1 MEKNTVSR
9 LSAKAEAIVDSFI
22 RLNHLEPKRAYA
34 LVLELYS
41 RRSDSDKEI
50 CSTLSALTDKYVF
63 PFSEQEFALLD
74 AEYDEVVKYCHKF
87 IVNLEKAIVKSGIF
101 HIPDGLID
109 LCSKLINCT
118 EEESVFLP
126 FAGYGDLAFSVQAKS
141 ISGFEKDDYTVAFS
155 SIFFEAYGIDGR
167 IVTNDSLVP
176 EVANGQSY
184 NHIVSLPPVL
194 TRTENQ
200 QIADYMLDLL
210 QNGLAPKG
218 DMFLIL
224 PLEDMTT
231 GTWYA
236 FRNYLVKNKHSY
248 QVLSMSLPSIFQPRT
263 AAKFCLLF
271 IEKSDNP
278 GGQFYFMES
287 DRKEFYFSS
296 KDEYRRLILK
306 VDSIIDT
313 IMSGDDRYFH
323 ASDLEKDFRAG
334 NSPSFAPSR
343 YFVDDNLPE
352 LKEGFEYLFLRE
364 LVGEVVH
371 YDLQVV
377 NEVNDYYLGPRPAKY
392 IRISSLYDNYMSCI
406 IDYDKISETLPPQ
419 NVYEGYASGGYA
431 AFINGKIKVGQV
443 LNNSKTVPFDANI
456 AHFAIKSDER
466 IRMEYLLRELT
477 SDYVL
482 EQARHFS
489 FGSAIQKM
497 RSSDFYKLKIAVP
510 SLDVQDEILKQDRI
524 AAIEKAGV
532 KVDELNEKFRK
543 DIHMMKH
550 ALGQTVFNLSNW
562 MQVLN
567 QARKNGNGILDENA
581 QIGGLVKVSTGEVFD
596 NIEIAIKVLS
606 RQVSSFDVGYGMKV
620 SQFSLADFIDK
631 YIETHPRPNV
641 KYDFSSAHYRTDI
654 LRPNVYADG
663 PNIIE
668 NSGEPALVEGV
679 ALDYVVFPE
688 EALLIIVDNIVSNAV
703 SHGFKDPEKEYTIH
717 FEFKPEGTSYI
728 LSISNDGDPLPTDKD
743 PEDVFVLGH
752 TSGGRD
758 HAGIGGYQVRSLMED
773 FGGKAD
779 IVSTPDEEFKV
790 TYKLTFTKT
799 NLVDLSL

>member
-1 MEKNTVSR
+1 MEKYTSSK
-9 LSAKAEAIVDSFI
+9 LSARAEAVVNSFI

-34 LVLELYS
+34 LVLELYY
-41 RRSDSDKEI
+41 RRKDSNKEL
-50 CSTLSALTDKYVF
+50 CSALAAKTDKYVF
-63 PFSEQEFALLD
+63 PFSEEEFDLLD
-74 AEYDEVVKYCHKF
+74 AEYYEVVKYCHNY
-87 IVNLEKAIVKSGIF
+87 IVNLEKAVVKSGMF
-101 HIPDGLID
+101 HIPDEILD
-109 LCSKLINCT
+109 LCSKLINST

-126 FAGYGDLAFSVQAKS
+126 FAGYGDLAYSVRAKS

-194 TRTENQ
+194 TRTENR
-200 QIADYMLDLL
+200 QIADYMLHLL

-231 GTWYA
+231 GTWHA

-271 IEKSDNP
+271 IEKSENP

-296 KDEYRRLILK
+296 KDKYPRLTLK

-343 YFVDDNLPE
+343 YFVDDNLPV

-364 LVGEVVH
+364 LVG
-371 YDLQVV
+371 DLVNYNLIQVV
-377 NEVNDYYLGPRPAKY
+377 NEVNDYLGPRPIKY
-392 IRISSLYDNYMSCI
+392 IRISSLYDNYMSCH
-406 IDYDKISETLPPQ
+406 IDFDKISETLPPQ
-419 NVYEGYASGGYA
+419 TIYEGYASGGYA
-431 AFINGKIKVGQV
+431 AFLNGKIKVGQV
-443 LNNSKTVPFDANI
+443 LNNSKSVLFDAKI

-482 EQARHFS
+482 EQAKHFS
-489 FGSAIQKM
+489 FGSARQEM

-510 SLDVQDEILKQDRI
+510 SIEIQDEILKQDKIDAI
-524 AAIEKAGV
+524 AEAGA
-532 KVDELNEKFRK
+532 KINEINEKFRK
-543 DIHMMKH
+543 DVHMMKH
-550 ALGQTVFNLSNW
+550 GLGQTVFNLGNW
-562 MQVLN
+562 MKMLN
-567 QARKNGNGILDENA
+567 YARKVGNGIVDDNCE
-581 QIGGLVKVSTGEVFD
+581 IGGLVKVKVADVYD
-596 NIEIAIKVLS
+596 NIDAALRVLN
-606 RQVSSFDVGYGMKV
+606 RQITTFDVGSGMQVDK
-620 SQFSLADFIDK
+620 FSLTDFIDK
-631 YIETHPRPNV
+631 YIADHKRPHV
-641 KYDFSSAHYRTDI
+641 LFDFPSHQHSAD
-654 LRPNVYADG
+654 ADAKIVDVDDSN
-663 PNIIE
+663 PINLKVAE
-668 NSGEPALVEGV
+668 HSGELAVRKGEANDFIEFSEKALC
-679 ALDYVVFPE
+679 
-688 EALLIIVDNIVSNAV
+688 IIFENIVSNAV
-703 SHGFKDPEKEYTIH
+703 AHGFTDPDKEYIIH
-717 FEFKPEGTSYI
+717 FDVVPEGTNYA
-728 LSISNDGDPLPTDKD
+728 LYISNNGAPLASEKLASDI
-743 PEDVFVLGH
+743 FVWGM
-752 TSGGRD
+752 TTGGKE
-758 HAGIGGYQVRSLMED
+758 HAGIGGYQIKDLMEH
-773 FGGKAD
+773 FGGKAE
-779 IVSTPDEEFKV
+779 IISTPEKVFTV
-790 TYKLTFTKT
+790 TYKLVFTKT
-799 NLVDLSL
+799 NL